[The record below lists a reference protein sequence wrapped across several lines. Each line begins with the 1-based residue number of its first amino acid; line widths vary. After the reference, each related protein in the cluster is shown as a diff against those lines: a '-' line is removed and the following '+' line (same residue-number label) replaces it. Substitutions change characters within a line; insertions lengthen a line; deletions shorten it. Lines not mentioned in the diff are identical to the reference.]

1 MRIHRLLAGSLFGV
15 VALVAGVM
23 TPMGAGIGRNRLVG
37 ARWAFRIDWHA
48 CPEVPSVKCGT

>member
-1 MRIHRLLAGSLFGV
+1 MRIHRLLAGRLFGV

-37 ARWAFRIDWHA
+37 AGWG
-48 CPEVPSVKCGT
+48 VPDRLARLP